1 MADLEEDL
9 NFDGDTTIEGG
20 VKVKKEDSK
29 LRRPDLTHLRV
40 TYKHLS
46 RNVYF

>member
-20 VKVKKEDSK
+20 VKVKKDSK

-40 TYKHLS
+40 VTQDKS
-46 RNVYF
+46 T

>member
-20 VKVKKEDSK
+20 VKVKKNYSFAG
-29 LRRPDLTHLRV
+29 LI
-40 TYKHLS
+40 
-46 RNVYF
+46 